1 MYIYIFLSLP
11 PCIVCVVSSEA
22 TREYCIPW
30 SWSSR
35 ECELPDVAAL
45 GAEKPM
51 WALCNSAKYSSRLSQ
66 LSRPEFRF
74 FSVRSNV
81 FNIFI
86 SNTHVLFSSTV
97 KWFSKLKLKSL
108 WAVKVRT

>member
-1 MYIYIFLSLP
+1 MYACMYIYVCTYIFLSLP
-11 PCIVCVVSSEA
+11 PSRVCVVSSEA
-22 TREYCIPW
+22 KRECCIPW

-35 ECELPDVAAL
+35 EYELPDMAAL
-45 GAEKPM
+45 GAEKPT

-74 FSVRSNV
+74 FNVRSNV

-86 SNTHVLFSSTV
+86 SNTMPYFLP
-97 KWFSKLKLKSL
+97 L
-108 WAVKVRT
+108 